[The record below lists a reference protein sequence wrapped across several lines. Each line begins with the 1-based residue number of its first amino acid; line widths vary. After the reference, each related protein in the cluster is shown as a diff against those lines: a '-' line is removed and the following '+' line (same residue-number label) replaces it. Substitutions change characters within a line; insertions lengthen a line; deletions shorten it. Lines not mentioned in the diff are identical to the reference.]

1 MDTIPTQPVTTDH
14 LVVAID
20 GPGSSGKS
28 TVGAAAAQAL
38 GYRFFDTGLLYRAVT
53 WLAEQRG
60 VPDDDVQGLVALV
73 GEIELGQ
80 DAEGRVSRLLVAGR
94 EIGGELHGPSVDAR
108 VSAIAGI
115 PEVRD
120 ALVDRQRSIAAPGAI
135 LMAGRDIGTVI
146 LPSADVKIYLDASV
160 EERARRRA
168 EERGLDVASDEFA
181 ALLGSLRLRDA
192 QDASRPVA
200 PLRRAD
206 DAVVLHT
213 DGNSLE
219 QTVAQVVE
227 TIRATPARPSAP
239 GAPGAPGDAPR
250 PMAAQDRGPEPAPAP
265 APRTPLPPTPIVA
278 RFSLLLHA
286 CTLLARVVT
295 ACVTRVRIEGDLS
308 LIPKSGPMILIANHT
323 SSADPVV
330 VGGLI
335 APRIGR
341 PLNWLAKKE
350 VLDIPIVGFLGLRG
364 GLHAIERSAVDVEAF
379 RIAQRILD
387 AGCVLAVFPE
397 GTRSRTGALQEVKD
411 GMALLAQRSGAP
423 VVPIAIVGADKVWPK
438 GQKYPRIGGQIIIRV
453 GTPFTLTAEA
463 GASRQVTARREAK
476 GAATRRMMGA
486 IAAMLPPRQ
495 RGVYA
500 DAVPAAAPAAAPAA
514 PAVEPSSPA
523 APPSPQAPA

>member
-1 MDTIPTQPVTTDH
+1 MDTIPTPPVTTDR

-60 VPDDDVQGLVALV
+60 IPDDDVPRLVALV
-73 GEIELGQ
+73 GEIDLRE
-80 DAEGRVSRLLVAGR
+80 DAEGRASRLLVAGR
-94 EIGGELHGPSVDAR
+94 EIGDELHGPSVDAR
-108 VSAIAGI
+108 VSAIAGV

-120 ALVDRQRSIAAPGAI
+120 SLVDRQRSIAAPGAI
-135 LMAGRDIGTVI
+135 VMAGRDIGTVI
-146 LPSADVKIYLDASV
+146 MPGADVKIYLDASV

-168 EERGLDVASDEFA
+168 EERGLDVASDEHA
-181 ALLGSLRLRDA
+181 ALLESLRSRDA

-219 QTVAQVVE
+219 QTVAAVVE
-227 TIRATPARPSAP
+227 AIRATPARASAP
-239 GAPGAPGDAPR
+239 GVPGDAPR
-250 PMAAQDRGPEPAPAP
+250 PMAAQDRGPAP
-265 APRTPLPPTPIVA
+265 APRTPLPPTPIVDH
-278 RFSLLLHA
+278 FSLLLHA

-350 VLDIPIVGFLGLRG
+350 VLDIPIVGYLGLRG

-453 GTPFTLTAEA
+453 GTPFTLTTEA

-500 DAVPAAAPAAAPAA
+500 DAVPGAGSTVAPAAAPAA
-514 PAVEPSSPA
+514 EPSSPA